1 MSNHTTHDEE
11 KSSHVKQIQDVQ
23 IENLALSEKVASDTN
38 SICEEEDTDIQI
50 VNELSTMED
59 DPTLPCFTL
68 RVLVTGV
75 VSSYIESR
83 RIRTIAMCI
92 SNIE

>member
-1 MSNHTTHDEE
+1 MSNHTTHNPE
-11 KSSHVKQIQDVQ
+11 KLDQHVKQIQDVQ
-23 IENLALSEKVASDTN
+23 IENLSLSEKIATDD
-38 SICEEEDTDIQI
+38 SITDAFKEEEEDTDIQI

-75 VSSYIESR
+75 VSCLHVSVICY
-83 RIRTIAMCI
+83 
-92 SNIE
+92 